1 MLHFLTMFPTW
12 RSSAQLSFQWS
23 STDACLSFLSHI
35 YTRTPTTPA
44 LLYSLFL
51 KGGSREGSGNPLQC
65 SCLENP
71 RDGAAWWA
79 AVYGVAQSRT
89 QLKWLSSSSSKR
101 RLTSILLRK
110 WDAFSKGWVFFMLSI
125 CKRLI
130 KKIQWILTFNS
141 PHDSSIC
148 YSFPLCYWRNRGS
161 EWFIQFVANV
171 SGNQKGIQ
179 E

>member
-12 RSSAQLSFQWS
+12 LSSAQLSFQWS

-35 YTRTPTTPA
+35 YTWTPTTPA

-89 QLKWLSSSSSKR
+89 WLKWLSSSSSKR
-101 RLTSILLRK
+101 RLTSILLRR

-130 KKIQWILTFNS
+130 KKSNGYWHSTHLMIHQYAILSHFASEETEAQNDLFN
-141 PHDSSIC
+141 
-148 YSFPLCYWRNRGS
+148 L
-161 EWFIQFVANV
+161 
-171 SGNQKGIQ
+171 
-179 E
+179 

>member
-12 RSSAQLSFQWS
+12 LSSAQLSFQWS

-35 YTRTPTTPA
+35 YTWTPTTPA

-79 AVYGVAQSRT
+79 AVYGITQSRT
-89 QLKWLSSSSSKR
+89 RLKWLSSSSSKR
-101 RLTSILLRK
+101 RLTSILLRR

-130 KKIQWILTFNS
+130 KKSNGYRHSTHLMIHQYAILSHFASEETEAQNDLFN
-141 PHDSSIC
+141 
-148 YSFPLCYWRNRGS
+148 L
-161 EWFIQFVANV
+161 
-171 SGNQKGIQ
+171 
-179 E
+179 